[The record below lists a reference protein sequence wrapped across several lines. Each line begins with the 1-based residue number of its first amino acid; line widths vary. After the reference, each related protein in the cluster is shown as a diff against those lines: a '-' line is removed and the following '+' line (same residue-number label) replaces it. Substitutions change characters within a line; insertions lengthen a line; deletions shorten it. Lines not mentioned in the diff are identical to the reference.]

1 MKIAFMFS
9 GQGSQYAGM
18 GRELYENFE
27 CAKEVYDTAD
37 EALGFKISE
46 IILNGGEQLD
56 KTEFTQPAILTM
68 STAALRALEE
78 KGIKAEY
85 AAGLSLGEYS
95 AYVAAVSYTH
105 LQASRN
111 ESVPGTGYH
120 NKLPDCTGFH
130 PIQNCRC
137 FFHVQNTHVRRTG

>member
-95 AYVAAVSYTH
+95 AYVAAGAFDFKDAVG
-105 LQASRN
+105 LVRKR
-111 ESVPGTGYH
+111 GT
-120 NKLPDCTGFH
+120 FH
-130 PIQNCRC
+130 DGKRYRKALGQCMPLWDLKGI
-137 FFHVQNTHVRRTG
+137 